1 MKYLDHLKELRNR
14 LLLSFLFLIISFIFF
29 FYNASYLGELL
40 SKPLFKLLVDS
51 DDKRMIFT
59 GLPEVFVSNLKISL
73 FASFIISMPFL
84 IVQMVLF
91 LSPAMYKK
99 EKKIFMPI
107 FFLVPIL
114 FFFGIA
120 FAYFVLIPLIW
131 SFFISFENFFSSGL
145 NLELESRYSEY
156 MKLTMFLLFAS
167 GMSFEF
173 PILLIILTKFG
184 IVDIKFLRKNRKYFF
199 LGILVFSAL
208 FTPPD
213 IISQLGIAIPLIIF
227 YEVSIAFIFFFMRK

>member
-14 LLLSFLFLIISFIFF
+14 LLLSFLFLLVSFIFF

-40 SKPLFKLLVDS
+40 SEPLFKLLADS

-120 FAYFVLIPLIW
+120 FAYFILIPLIW

>member
-99 EKKIFMPI
+99 EKKDFYANI
-107 FFLVPIL
+107 
-114 FFFGIA
+114 
-120 FAYFVLIPLIW
+120 
-131 SFFISFENFFSSGL
+131 FFSS
-145 NLELESRYSEY
+145 NLIFFWNY
-156 MKLTMFLLFAS
+156 FCIFCFD
-167 GMSFEF
+167 SF
-173 PILLIILTKFG
+173 
-184 IVDIKFLRKNRKYFF
+184 Y
-199 LGILVFSAL
+199 LVF
-208 FTPPD
+208 
-213 IISQLGIAIPLIIF
+213 F
-227 YEVSIAFIFFFMRK
+227 YFV